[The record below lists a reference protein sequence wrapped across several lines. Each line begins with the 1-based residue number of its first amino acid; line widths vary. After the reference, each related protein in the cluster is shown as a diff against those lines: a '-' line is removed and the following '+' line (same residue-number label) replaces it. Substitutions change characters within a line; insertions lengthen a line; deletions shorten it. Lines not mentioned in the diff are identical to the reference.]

1 MSTGSGSES
10 GNDPK
15 GQQSTAQAA
24 AVGTVEG
31 GGGGRGV
38 AASGGLRLPLPGDL
52 AAVMD
57 PKRLLWLGGWPH
69 WPPSRSSSGRSR

>member
-38 AASGGLRLPLPGDL
+38 AASGGLRLPLR
-52 AAVMD
+52 VI
-57 PKRLLWLGGWPH
+57 WL
-69 WPPSRSSSGRSR
+69 R